1 MALVTMDVDMDVK
14 FHIHGKPE
22 ALSFVD
28 CTCKRF
34 GYGPDVNS
42 PQTAKITDT
51 ERRFSLFYKF

>member
-1 MALVTMDVDMDVK
+1 MDVDMDVK